1 MQIAENNISNKELH
15 HLLQLMS
22 SGNEMAFK
30 KLYDKYYDKIFA
42 VALNFT
48 KSKVIAEEIV
58 QDVFLKIWLKRE
70 ALTGVDN
77 FEAYLFIMAR
87 NHIYNCLRSKMK
99 DIVYLDYLQ
108 NYFAVVEDATSSLY
122 TKDIYK
128 LISEARE
135 KLPPQ
140 QRRVFEL
147 SRYEGLNHK
156 AIAEKLSIS
165 TLTVKAHLTKA
176 LQFIRQK
183 LESLDCFHLLLIQAW
198 VLFL

>member
-1 MQIAENNISNKELH
+1 MH